1 MEPKAKTRSEL
12 YRLIDELPEAETHA
26 AKRYLEYLRDR
37 GLPGLK
43 ALLEAPEEE
52 EELSEEG
59 RRLLEEGLKDLEAGR
74 TVSYE
79 ECRSRRAYTLD
90 RKSVV

>member
-1 MEPKAKTRSEL
+1 MEAEAKTRSEL

-37 GLPGLK
+37 GLPGLRR
-43 ALLEAPEEE
+43 LLDAPEEE

-59 RRLLEEGLKDLEAGR
+59 GRLLEEGLQDLEAGR
-74 TVSYE
+74 TVSDE
-79 ECRSRRAYTLD
+79 DARRELGG
-90 RKSVV
+90 